1 MEPPEYI
8 DKAKVI
14 QWAWSGLQPFGIMSS
29 EDGSER
35 EEIYGLVICQYEGST
50 NIYRFSCDKN
60 WETVQDGVYNDIEEA
75 VRRLPDQYKNVAA
88 NWHSRKSG
96 TINRE

>member
-35 EEIYGLVICQYEGST
+35 EEIYGLAICKYEGSK

-75 VRRLPDQYKNVAA
+75 IRRLPDQYKNVVA
-88 NWHSRKSG
+88 NWHSWKSG
-96 TINRE
+96 E